1 MPTTL
6 DDNDE
11 WLTTP
16 QAAELTG
23 MTNWSIRRAI
33 VTKRLHGVTRKRGLH
48 QIEHVTRLSDLRAWM
63 ARRRRGRKPAIK
75 APQEPTVTVGKKD
88 APLLAQW
95 EVDREGDRRLLF
107 AKAKRGDKQAIRTLS
122 LPWEQGGYGFSE
134 LVLDRVRVI

>member
-6 DDNDE
+6 NDNDE

-33 VTKRLHGVTRKRGLH
+33 MTRRLHGVTRKRGLH
-48 QIEHVTRLSDLRAWM
+48 QVEHVMRLSDLRAWM
-63 ARRRRGRKPAIK
+63 ARRKRGRKPAVK
-75 APQEPTVTVGKKD
+75 APVEPTVTVGKKD
-88 APLLAQW
+88 GPLMAQW
-95 EVDREGDRRLLF
+95 EVDREADRRLLF
-107 AKAKRGDKQAIRTLS
+107 AKARSGDKQAIRTLR

-134 LVLDRVRVI
+134 LVLGGVRVI

>member
-6 DDNDE
+6 DDE

-48 QIEHVTRLSDLRAWM
+48 QIEHIMRLSDLRAWM
-63 ARRRRGRKPAIK
+63 ARRKKGRTKRVVE
-75 APQEPTVTVGKKD
+75 APQESTVTVGKND

-95 EVDREGDRRLLF
+95 EVDREADRRLLF
-107 AKAKRGDKQAIRTLS
+107 AKAKSGDKQAILTLG
-122 LPWEQGGYGFSE
+122 LPWEQGGYGLSE
-134 LVLDRVRVI
+134 LVLGGVRVI